1 MPTSSFLNTCTLAI
15 CVQVHVHCTVWLLSY
30 FWSALWLIII
40 KKNPLI
46 ITTTNQNKGKIIC
59 LGCGKMLHNDLVA
72 IGFSFAPD
80 WLRIAGVIW
89 RNLRAYRAEGKTT
102 NSNPWLLSTLPYPPE
117 FRIHILDI
125 PLERL
130 TFQFLAQC
138 KSALNAVK
146 RDGGTKVIIRIKER
160 TSTAII

>member
-15 CVQVHVHCTVWLLSY
+15 CLQVHVHCTVWLLSY

-40 KKNPLI
+40 KKKPLI

-59 LGCGKMLHNDLVA
+59 LGCGKMLRNDLVA

-102 NSNPWLLSTLPYPPE
+102 AIPDYFQPYPTHLSSGYT
-117 FRIHILDI
+117 FWTYHLKGLHFNFLRSAS
-125 PLERL
+125 RL
-130 TFQFLAQC
+130 WMLLNEMEEQ
-138 KSALNAVK
+138 KS
-146 RDGGTKVIIRIKER
+146 
-160 TSTAII
+160 